1 MKDFI
6 IGFSGGVL
14 FMIGTIYHFAPVGNE
29 LFIIKGSA
37 LGVFCYLAS
46 VMIISS
52 IPEETKN
59 RFYDKLKNG

>member
-37 LGVFCYLAS
+37 LGVFCYLVS
-46 VMIISS
+46 VKIISS
-52 IPEETKN
+52 IPEDVKAV
-59 RFYDKLKNG
+59 FYEKFKNG